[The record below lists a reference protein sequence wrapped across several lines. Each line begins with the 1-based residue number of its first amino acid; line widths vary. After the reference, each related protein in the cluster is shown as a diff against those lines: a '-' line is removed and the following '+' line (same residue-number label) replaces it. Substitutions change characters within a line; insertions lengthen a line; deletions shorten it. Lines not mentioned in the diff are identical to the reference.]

1 MIEVVVTHIQPVI
14 VMVIEPAEQGQA
26 TIARLL
32 VIGRRIELAEVVR
45 PSSPARVAATLATP
59 ARLIRLL

>member
-1 MIEVVVTHIQPVI
+1 MIEVVTHIQPVI
-14 VMVIEPAEQGQA
+14 AMVIELAEQRQA
-26 TIARLL
+26 TIARLQ

-45 PSSPARVAATLATP
+45 PSSPASVAATLATP